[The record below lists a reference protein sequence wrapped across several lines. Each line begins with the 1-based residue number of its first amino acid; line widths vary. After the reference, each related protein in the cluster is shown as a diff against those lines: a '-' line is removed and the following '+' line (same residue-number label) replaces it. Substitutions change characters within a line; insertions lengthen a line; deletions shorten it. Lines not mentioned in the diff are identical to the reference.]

1 MKLPYDI
8 VYQNES
14 TDELAGEWTI
24 EEYDLPTGDVGETAT
39 FTVTTGKFMRAK
51 VGFKVEVPA
60 DK

>member
-39 FTVTTGKFMRAK
+39 FTVTAGKFMRAK
-51 VGFKVEVPA
+51 VGFKDPT
-60 DK
+60 K